1 MIRNEIVLSPTATLN
16 DIGVTGGETEGLKLR
31 DRLNEVLVD
40 RHEIR
45 PVLLVDDDVG

>member
-1 MIRNEIVLSPTATLN
+1 MIRNEIVLVPTATLN
-16 DIGVTGGETEGLKLR
+16 AIEMTGGETEGLELS

-45 PVLLVDDDVG
+45 PVLIVYDDVS